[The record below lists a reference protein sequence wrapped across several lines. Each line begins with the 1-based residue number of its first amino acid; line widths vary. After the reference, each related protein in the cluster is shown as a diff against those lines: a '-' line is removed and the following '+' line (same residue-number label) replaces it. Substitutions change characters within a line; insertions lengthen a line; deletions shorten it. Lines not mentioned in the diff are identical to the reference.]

1 MSDRTWRDRLAGA
14 RMQVDQEFSQRI
26 RRSDLTSQE
35 WSLVMTAVEFD
46 IVEEDD
52 TARLVADTSKV
63 KHVIPEFE
71 NLQRGMPYAGDQ
83 SSTGGVLDSIKELL
97 GLKSRDEETLATA
110 EELTAEYATRL
121 QAKLEETG
129 RWTEIRNAAR
139 SQPTDEE

>member
-1 MSDRTWRDRLAGA
+1 MSDRTWRDRLAGV
-14 RMQVDQEFSQRI
+14 RMEVDQEFSQRI

-97 GLKSRDEETLATA
+97 GLKSGDEETLATA

-139 SQPTDEE
+139 SQPTDGE